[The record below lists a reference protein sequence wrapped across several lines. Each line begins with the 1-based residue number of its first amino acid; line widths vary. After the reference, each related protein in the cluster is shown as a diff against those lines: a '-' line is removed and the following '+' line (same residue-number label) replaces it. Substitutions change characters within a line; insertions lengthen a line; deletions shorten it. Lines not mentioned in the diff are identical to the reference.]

1 METSLLLDVIVGR
14 FPQERVLRKGK
25 HAVFSALPYHTSK
38 TRCGVT
44 ILQKHAVFSYLVVG
58 MVEHSTTTC
67 DVFASCHIT
76 QSQVPLAQRRLADAG
91 AKKTQKTFANTSTKA
106 LSTSTTVQQAT
117 LNLSELTP
125 GAGALPHGAN
135 SASVTTTET
144 SPLIF
149 V

>member
-1 METSLLLDVIVGR
+1 MFKETSLLLDVIVGR

-25 HAVFSALPYHTSK
+25 HAVFQRHHTSK
-38 TRCGVT
+38 TRCVV
-44 ILQKHAVFSYLVVG
+44 AVSTSYLVVG
-58 MVEHSTTTC
+58 MVEHGTTKC
-67 DVFASCHIT
+67 DDFASRQIT
-76 QSQVPLAQRRLADAG
+76 QCQVPLAQRRPADAG
-91 AKKTQKTFANTSTKA
+91 AKKTQKTFAITSTKA
-106 LSTSTTVQQAT
+106 LSTSTTVRQAT